1 MQPCKRA
8 KQILTNWNSTD
19 TSEQDLFIPKLSLPR
34 EGVTSRDS
42 VHKILRCHNDRCD
55 NCKADYRFICS
66 GRQTKIQTEGNVDRI
81 LTSATALLALLIR
94 IGHPLL
100 IIPLLEHGRDDTNT
114 MDTYCAGSFDFPRIR
129 ENYWPECQHRSSED
143 AEEFSREV
151 ATLIRQHIS
160 IFFRPSFR
168 DKEFHVVNDKLRL
181 PIYGEREIGHGSYGK
196 VIAFKIYSGH
206 NDLAVSH
213 LTSPP
218 GSPPDRETEL
228 SEHPSLC

>member
-1 MQPCKRA
+1 MQPCRRA

-19 TSEQDLFIPKLSLPR
+19 TSEQDLFIPKTQLPR
-34 EGVTSRDS
+34 KDVTSRES
-42 VHKILRCHNDRCD
+42 VHEILRCHNNRCD
-55 NCKADYRFICS
+55 SCKADYRFICS
-66 GRQTKIQTEGNVDRI
+66 GRQIRIQTEANVDRI
-81 LTSATALLALLIR
+81 LTSATALFALLIR

-114 MDTYCAGSFDFPRIR
+114 LDTYCAGSFDFPKIR
-129 ENYWPECQHRSSED
+129 ENYWPECQHRSGEN

-168 DKEFHVVNDKLRL
+168 DKEFHVVNEKLRL

-196 VIAFKIYSGH
+196 VIAFKIYSGY
-206 NDLAVSH
+206 NDLAVST

-218 GSPPDRETEL
+218 GSQTDWETAL
-228 SEHPSLC
+228 CGYSSLC

>member
-19 TSEQDLFIPKLSLPR
+19 TSAKDLFIPKSQLPR
-34 EGVTSRDS
+34 KDVTDWDS
-42 VHKILRCHNDRCD
+42 VHEILRCHNAQCD

-66 GRQTKIQTEGNVDRI
+66 GRQIKIHTEGNVDRI
-81 LTSATALLALLIR
+81 LTSATALFALFIR

-114 MDTYCAGSFDFPRIR
+114 LDTYCAGSFKFPKIQ

-143 AEEFSREV
+143 TENFSKEV
-151 ATLIRQHIS
+151 AVLLRQHIS

-168 DKEFHVVNDKLRL
+168 DKEFHVVNEKLRL

-196 VIAFKIYSGH
+196 VVAFKIFSGH
-206 NDLAVSH
+206 NDLVVS
-213 LTSPP
+213 TISSPP
-218 GSPPDRETEL
+218 GSPTDRATEL
-228 SEHPSLC
+228 PGRSSLC